1 MPGREIKGQLSLK
14 RQFSIDQGKLEEIF
28 DIDITTNDQFLQSY
42 LGASADNRLKDIVS
56 TIQAEQNRV
65 IRAEMGRPLIVQGV
79 AGSGKTTIALHRIAF
94 LIYNFGQSFQ
104 PENFMIIAP
113 NRLFLN
119 YISEVLPELGV
130 ERVKQ
135 TTFEDFARE
144 VIGEK
149 YQVQDPHEKL
159 LRFVEQDIDPVQV
172 AQNELIKQAAIA
184 KSGLLFKELLD
195 HFLAQ
200 VEATLLPQTDL
211 HFNNKVLFSEREI
224 FDLVFCRLPRLAGL

>member
-1 MPGREIKGQLSLK
+1 MCLTRDEDQKLIIVDWRAPIANMYYESRLGDASYQCPDGKISGTLSLK
-14 RQFSIDQGKLEEIF
+14 RQFSIEKGRLEEIF

-65 IRAEMGRPLIVQGV
+65 IRANMERPLIVQGV
-79 AGSGKTTIALHRIAF
+79 AGSGKTTIALHRIAY
-94 LIYNFGQSFQ
+94 LIYNYGKSFV

-144 VIGEK
+144 VIHEK
-149 YQVQDPHEKL
+149 YQ
-159 LRFVEQDIDPVQV
+159 
-172 AQNELIKQAAIA
+172 IKDHMRNCC
-184 KSGLLFKELLD
+184 GLWSKIWISS
-195 HFLAQ
+195 
-200 VEATLLPQTDL
+200 
-211 HFNNKVLFSEREI
+211 K
-224 FDLVFCRLPRLAGL
+224 CRKMN